1 MKLLEW
7 EVQEDN
13 YQEQI
18 TIPKKI
24 REMAAEEG
32 ISTENKQKVV
42 ARLTN
47 VNTGEEYLN
56 RLAIT
61 GTHEIYVPVEIQ
73 KMLEGSGNIRIRI
86 FG

>member
-7 EVQEDN
+7 EVFEDN

-32 ISTENKQKVV
+32 ISTENKEKVV

-47 VNTGEEYLN
+47 MNTGEEYLN

-61 GTHEIYVPVEIQ
+61 GKHEIYVPTEIQ

-86 FG
+86 YG